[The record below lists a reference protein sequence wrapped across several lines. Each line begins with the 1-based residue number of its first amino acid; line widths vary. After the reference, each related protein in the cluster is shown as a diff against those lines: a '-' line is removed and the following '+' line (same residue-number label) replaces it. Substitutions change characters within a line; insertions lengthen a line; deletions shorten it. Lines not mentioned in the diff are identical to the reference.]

1 MEGNFAQGAS
11 YQDLQGFRNY
21 KVGKLDFTGPC
32 PEIDSCSTL
41 LIKADV
47 EIDGDLIVDGT
58 ITFNGEIDFN
68 IDICNIG
75 KYIHTSTIDANTFN
89 IFNPTGSTCGTLLGE
104 TAIIKTVM
112 DGTIPQL
119 QITCDNG
126 VGPDPP
132 KIELRPNNGSS
143 NISIFYDVN
152 KDIMTSAGTAT
163 QLATIST
170 ASTGDNIIAAK
181 VFQTLTDS
189 VAMSLR
195 TTGVAPQ
202 FSFKADANNAFVI
215 QPTAANEIS
224 FFPQG
229 NPPNPILANLG
240 QVSHNF
246 TNVYTNNIISN
257 ATSGLSIECPNGSVG
272 IITGQNGVGGDVV
285 IVAGE
290 GHDFFVEANT
300 ITLNARTNEDINI
313 TATTGT
319 SDINITANANT
330 NITSTTSAINI
341 TADENTNITSNT
353 NNIKLEASVGIIQ
366 TMGRLHSMTSTDTTA
381 MTSTNTTTITSTAG
395 DIDLVASGTTSG
407 INLTSSGTAAN
418 NKGVKLDSTFGFSEI
433 ACFQHILT
441 VGQVS
446 GNTGAKSQIT
456 VIGSPNGPQMYFSN
470 YNTSAA
476 EGLING
482 PALTSIPTINGQ
494 PAPCDRRV
502 KDNIKKIDEKKK
514 MERYNKLNKIDVV
527 SYDYKNINGLLNI
540 NRHVDTGF
548 TTQQLT
554 SVGLDDCVVK
564 QDEDAPQVPNTNAM
578 IGLLINAVQ
587 VLQAKVS
594 ELEKDKPFTLKSHII

>member
-1 MEGNFAQGAS
+1 MEDNFAQGVS
-11 YQDLQGFRNY
+11 YQDLQGFRDY

-47 EIDGDLIVDGT
+47 EIDGNLVVDGT
-58 ITFNGEIDFN
+58 ITFNGQIDFN

-75 KYIHTSTIDANTFN
+75 KYIHTSTLDANTFN

-104 TAIIKTVM
+104 TAIIKTAM
-112 DGTIPQL
+112 DGTIPQAEF
-119 QITCDNG
+119 TCDNG
-126 VGPDPP
+126 VGNPP
-132 KIELRPNNGSS
+132 KIQLRPTNGTTAYGISVEADKSIITNVGGISYTNSS
-143 NISIFYDVN
+143 YSV
-152 KDIMTSAGTAT
+152 
-163 QLATIST
+163 

-195 TTGVAPQ
+195 TTGLAPQ

-215 QPTAANEIS
+215 QPTNSATGEIS

-229 NPPNPILANLG
+229 SPPNPIIASLG

-257 ATSGLSIECPNGSVG
+257 ATSGLSIEVPNGSIG
-272 IITGQNGVGGDVV
+272 LITGQNGVGGDVV

-341 TADENTNITSNT
+341 TADENANITSNT
-353 NNIKLEASVGIIQ
+353 NNIKLDAPVGIIE
-366 TMGRLHSMTSTDTTA
+366 TTGRQHSMTSTDTITS
-381 MTSTNTTTITSTAG
+381 TSTNTTTITSTG
-395 DIDLVASGTTSG
+395 GNINLVAPAGGGGFGQITADSLQQIITTGFGANKGKITIQGGPTGSNMLFT
-407 INLTSSGTAAN
+407 NLSGTAM
-418 NKGVKLDSTFGFSEI
+418 
-433 ACFQHILT
+433 
-441 VGQVS
+441 
-446 GNTGAKSQIT
+446 
-456 VIGSPNGPQMYFSN
+456 GSIDGPV
-470 YNTSAA
+470 
-476 EGLING
+476 
-482 PALTSIPTINGQ
+482 LTSIPTINGNQ
-494 PAPCDRRV
+494 PASDRRV

-514 MERYNKLNKIDVV
+514 MERYNKLNKIDIV
-527 SYDYKNINGLLNI
+527 SYDYKKINGLLNI

-554 SVGLDDCVVK
+554 SIGLDDCVVK

-594 ELEKDKPFTLKSHII
+594 ELEEAYALPKNKPFTLKSHII

>member
-1 MEGNFAQGAS
+1 MEDNFAQGAS
-11 YQDLQGFRNY
+11 YQDLQGFRDY

-47 EIDGDLIVDGT
+47 EIDGDLVVDGT

-75 KYIHTSTIDANTFN
+75 KYIHTSTLDANTYN

-104 TAIIKTVM
+104 TAIIKTIM

-152 KDIMTSAGTAT
+152 KDIITSAGTAT
-163 QLATIST
+163 QVATIST
-170 ASTGDNIIAAK
+170 ASTGDNIILAK
-181 VFQTLTDS
+181 DIITTSDS

-195 TTGVAPQ
+195 TTGLAPQ

-215 QPTAANEIS
+215 QPTNSATGEIS

-229 NPPNPILANLG
+229 NPPNPLIANLG

-246 TNVYTNNIISN
+246 TNVYTNNVISN
-257 ATSGLSIECPNGSVG
+257 ANAAAFGLGISCPNGPISLL
-272 IITGQNGVGGDVV
+272 TGNTGVGGDIVV
-285 IVAGE
+285 AVGV
-290 GHDFFVEANT
+290 GHDFNVEADD
-300 ITLNARTNEDINI
+300 ILLNARTAKNINLF
-313 TATTGT
+313 AKTGL
-319 SDINITANANT
+319 SDINLSAASNVNIEALVNSITLSAPTGNVLSNARFH
-330 NITSTTSAINI
+330 
-341 TADENTNITSNT
+341 
-353 NNIKLEASVGIIQ
+353 Q
-366 TMGRLHSMTSTDTTA
+366 MTSTDFTTS
-381 MTSTNTTTITSTAG
+381 TSTNTTTITSTDGNIALITTGTAAG
-395 DIDLVASGTTSG
+395 KG
-407 INLTSSGTAAN
+407 IISVDALQHIITAGFNVNKGIITIQGGPTGANMLFTNLSGTAV
-418 NKGVKLDSTFGFSEI
+418 GSIDGPD
-433 ACFQHILT
+433 LT
-441 VGQVS
+441 
-446 GNTGAKSQIT
+446 N
-456 VIGSPNGPQMYFSN
+456 
-470 YNTSAA
+470 
-476 EGLING
+476 
-482 PALTSIPTINGQ
+482 IPTINGLV
-494 PAPCDRRV
+494 PASDRRV
-502 KDNIKKIDEKKK
+502 KDNIQKIDEKKK

-527 SYDYKNINGLLNI
+527 SYDYKNMNGLLNI

-587 VLQAKVS
+587 VLQDKVK
-594 ELEKDKPFTLKSHII
+594 ELEKEKPFTLKSHIV

>member
-1 MEGNFAQGAS
+1 MEDNFAQGAS
-11 YQDLQGFRNY
+11 YQDLQGFRDY

-47 EIDGDLIVDGT
+47 EIDGDLVVDGT
-58 ITFNGEIDFN
+58 ITFNGSINFN

-104 TAIIKTVM
+104 TAIIKTIM

-132 KIELRPNNGSS
+132 TIELRPNNGSS
-143 NISIFYDVN
+143 SVSIFYDVN
-152 KDIMTSAGTAT
+152 KDIITSAGTAT
-163 QLATIST
+163 QVANIST
-170 ASTGDNIIAAK
+170 ASTGDNIILAK
-181 VFQTLTDS
+181 DIITTSDT

-195 TTGVAPQ
+195 TTGLAPQ

-215 QPTAANEIS
+215 QPTNSATGEIS

-229 NPPNPILANLG
+229 GPPNPIIASLG

-257 ATSGLSIECPNGSVG
+257 ATSGLTVNVPNGSIGLV
-272 IITGQNGVGGDVV
+272 TGQNGVGGDVV
-285 IVAGE
+285 IVAGV

-330 NITSTTSAINI
+330 NITSTT
-341 TADENTNITSNT
+341 
-353 NNIKLEASVGIIQ
+353 
-366 TMGRLHSMTSTDTTA
+366 TA

-395 DIDLVASGTTSG
+395 NIDLVAPAGGGGFGQITADALQHIITAG
-407 INLTSSGTAAN
+407 FGANKGKITIQGGPTGANMLFTNLSGTA
-418 NKGVKLDSTFGFSEI
+418 
-433 ACFQHILT
+433 
-441 VGQVS
+441 VGS
-446 GNTGAKSQIT
+446 ID
-456 VIGSPNGPQMYFSN
+456 
-470 YNTSAA
+470 
-476 EGLING
+476 G
-482 PALTSIPTINGQ
+482 PALTNIPSINGG
-494 PAPCDRRV
+494 PVPCDRRV
-502 KDNIKKIDEKKK
+502 KDNIQKIDEKKK

-527 SYDYKNINGLLNI
+527 SYDYKNINGVLNI
-540 NRHVDTGF
+540 NRHIDTGF

-564 QDEDAPQVPNTNAM
+564 QDEDAPQVPNTNAL

>member
-1 MEGNFAQGAS
+1 MEDNFAQGAS
-11 YQDLQGFRNY
+11 YQDLQGFRDY

-47 EIDGDLIVDGT
+47 EIDGDLVVDGT

-75 KYIHTSTIDANTFN
+75 KYIHTSTLDANTYN

-104 TAIIKTVM
+104 TAIIKTIM

-152 KDIMTSAGTAT
+152 KDIITSAGTAT
-163 QLATIST
+163 QVATIST
-170 ASTGDNIIAAK
+170 ASTGDNIILAK
-181 VFQTLTDS
+181 DIITTSDS

-195 TTGVAPQ
+195 TTGLIPQ

-215 QPTAANEIS
+215 QPTNSATGEIS

-229 NPPNPILANLG
+229 NPPNPLIASLG

-246 TNVYTNNIISN
+246 TNVYTNNVISN
-257 ATSGLSIECPNGSVG
+257 ANAAAFGLGISCPNGPISLL
-272 IITGQNGVGGDVV
+272 TGNTGVGGDIVV
-285 IVAGE
+285 AVGV
-290 GHDFFVEANT
+290 GHDFNVEADD
-300 ITLNARTNEDINI
+300 ILLNARTAKNINLF
-313 TATTGT
+313 AKTGL
-319 SDINITANANT
+319 SDINLSAASNVNIEALVNSITLSAPTGNVLSNARFH
-330 NITSTTSAINI
+330 
-341 TADENTNITSNT
+341 
-353 NNIKLEASVGIIQ
+353 Q
-366 TMGRLHSMTSTDTTA
+366 MTSTDFTTS
-381 MTSTNTTTITSTAG
+381 TSTNTTTITSTDGNVALVTTGTAAG
-395 DIDLVASGTTSG
+395 KG
-407 INLTSSGTAAN
+407 IISVDALQHIITAGFNVNKGIITIQGGPTGANMLFTNLSGTAV
-418 NKGVKLDSTFGFSEI
+418 GSIDGPD
-433 ACFQHILT
+433 LT
-441 VGQVS
+441 
-446 GNTGAKSQIT
+446 N
-456 VIGSPNGPQMYFSN
+456 
-470 YNTSAA
+470 
-476 EGLING
+476 
-482 PALTSIPTINGQ
+482 IPTINGLV
-494 PAPCDRRV
+494 PASDRRV
-502 KDNIKKIDEKKK
+502 KDNIQKIDEKKK

-527 SYDYKNINGLLNI
+527 SYDYKNMNGLLNI
-540 NRHVDTGF
+540 NRHIDTGF

-564 QDEDAPQVPNTNAM
+564 QDDDAPQVPNTNAM

-587 VLQAKVS
+587 VLQDKVK
-594 ELEKDKPFTLKSHII
+594 ELEKEKPFTLKSHIV

>member
-1 MEGNFAQGAS
+1 MEDNFAQGAS
-11 YQDLQGFRNY
+11 YQDLQGFRDY

-47 EIDGDLIVDGT
+47 EIDGNLVVDGT

-112 DGTIPQL
+112 DGSIPQAEF
-119 QITCDNG
+119 TCDNG
-126 VGPDPP
+126 VGNAP
-132 KIELRPNNGSS
+132 KIQLRPTNGSTS
-143 NISIFYDVN
+143 YSISVDSDKSIITNV
-152 KDIMTSAGTAT
+152 GG
-163 QLATIST
+163 ISYT
-170 ASTGDNIIAAK
+170 NSSYSVASTGDNIISAK
-181 VFQTLTDS
+181 VFQTQSDS
-189 VAMSLR
+189 VDMNLR

-215 QPTAANEIS
+215 QPTNSATGEIS

-229 NPPNPILANLG
+229 GPPNPIIASLG

-257 ATSGLSIECPNGSVG
+257 ATSGLTVNVPNGSIGLV
-272 IITGQNGVGGDVV
+272 TGQNGVGGDVV
-285 IVAGE
+285 IVAGV

-330 NITSTTSAINI
+330 NITSTT
-341 TADENTNITSNT
+341 
-353 NNIKLEASVGIIQ
+353 
-366 TMGRLHSMTSTDTTA
+366 TA

-395 DIDLVASGTTSG
+395 NIDLVAPAGGGGFGQITADALQHIITAG
-407 INLTSSGTAAN
+407 FGANKGKITIQGGPTGANMLFTNLSGTA
-418 NKGVKLDSTFGFSEI
+418 
-433 ACFQHILT
+433 
-441 VGQVS
+441 VGS
-446 GNTGAKSQIT
+446 ID
-456 VIGSPNGPQMYFSN
+456 
-470 YNTSAA
+470 
-476 EGLING
+476 G
-482 PALTSIPTINGQ
+482 PALTNIPSINGG
-494 PAPCDRRV
+494 PVPCDRRV
-502 KDNIKKIDEKKK
+502 KDNIQKIDEKKK

-527 SYDYKNINGLLNI
+527 SYDYKNINGVLNI
-540 NRHVDTGF
+540 NRHIDTGF

-564 QDEDAPQVPNTNAM
+564 QDEDAPQVPNTNAL

>member
-47 EIDGDLIVDGT
+47 EIDGNLVVDGT

-89 IFNPTGSTCGTLLGE
+89 IFNPTGSTCGTVIGE

-112 DGTIPQL
+112 DGSIPQAEF
-119 QITCDNG
+119 TCDNG
-126 VGPDPP
+126 VGNAP
-132 KIELRPNNGSS
+132 KIQLRPTNGSTS
-143 NISIFYDVN
+143 YSISVEADKSIITNV
-152 KDIMTSAGTAT
+152 GG
-163 QLATIST
+163 ISYT
-170 ASTGDNIIAAK
+170 NSSYSVASTGDNIMAAK

-189 VAMSLR
+189 VDMTLR
-195 TTGVAPQ
+195 TTGLAPQ

-215 QPTAANEIS
+215 QPTNSATGEIS

-229 NPPNPILANLG
+229 NPPNPLIANLG

-246 TNVYTNNIISN
+246 TNVYTNNVISN
-257 ATSGLSIECPNGSVG
+257 ANAAAFGLGIECLTGPIGIRTGPAGSTTSD
-272 IITGQNGVGGDVV
+272 IV
-285 IVAGE
+285 ISSAS
-290 GHDFFVEANT
+290 DFFVEANT
-300 ITLNARTNEDINI
+300 ITLNARTNQDINI

-319 SDINITANANT
+319 SAINITANA
-330 NITSTTSAINI
+330 
-341 TADENTNITSNT
+341 NTNITSNT
-353 NNIKLEASVGIIQ
+353 NNIKLEAPVGIIQ
-366 TMGRLHSMTSTDTTA
+366 TIGRLHSMSSTDTTTS
-381 MTSTNTTTITSTAG
+381 TSTNTTTITSTAG

-407 INLTSSGTAAN
+407 INLTSSGTAVN

-441 VGQVS
+441 VGQNAAS
-446 GNTGAKSQIT
+446 TIAKSQIT
-456 VIGSPNGPQMYFSN
+456 VIGSPNGPQMFFSN

-476 EGLING
+476 EGQING
-482 PALTSIPTINGQ
+482 PALTSIPSINGIPQ
-494 PAPCDRRV
+494 PCDRRV

-514 MERYNKLNKIDVV
+514 MDRYNKLNKIDVV
-527 SYDYKNINGLLNI
+527 SYDYKNMNGLLNI

-554 SVGLDDCVVK
+554 SIGLDDCVIK
-564 QDEDAPQVPNTNAM
+564 QNEDAPQVPNTNAM

-587 VLQAKVS
+587 VLQDKVK
-594 ELEKDKPFTLKSHII
+594 ELERTNSI

>member
-1 MEGNFAQGAS
+1 MEDNFAQGAS
-11 YQDLQGFRNY
+11 YQDLQGFRDY

-47 EIDGDLIVDGT
+47 EIDGDLVVDGT

-75 KYIHTSTIDANTFN
+75 KYIHTSTLDANTYN

-104 TAIIKTVM
+104 TAIIKTIM

-152 KDIMTSAGTAT
+152 KDIITSAGTAT
-163 QLATIST
+163 QVATIST
-170 ASTGDNIIAAK
+170 ASTGDNIILAK
-181 VFQTLTDS
+181 DIITTSDS

-195 TTGVAPQ
+195 TTGLIPQ

-215 QPTAANEIS
+215 QPTNSATGEIS

-229 NPPNPILANLG
+229 NPPNPLIANLG

-246 TNVYTNNIISN
+246 TNVYTNNVISN
-257 ATSGLSIECPNGSVG
+257 ANAAAFGLGISCPNGPISLL
-272 IITGQNGVGGDVV
+272 TGNTGVGGDIVV
-285 IVAGE
+285 AVGV
-290 GHDFFVEANT
+290 GHDFNVEADD
-300 ITLNARTNEDINI
+300 ILLNARTAKNINLF
-313 TATTGT
+313 AKTGL
-319 SDINITANANT
+319 SDINLSAASNVNIEALVNSITLSAPTGNVLSNARFH
-330 NITSTTSAINI
+330 
-341 TADENTNITSNT
+341 
-353 NNIKLEASVGIIQ
+353 Q
-366 TMGRLHSMTSTDTTA
+366 MTSTDFTTS
-381 MTSTNTTTITSTAG
+381 TSTNTTTITSTDGNVALVTTGTAAG
-395 DIDLVASGTTSG
+395 KG
-407 INLTSSGTAAN
+407 IISVDALQHIITAGFNVNKGIITIQGGPTGANMLFTNLSGTAV
-418 NKGVKLDSTFGFSEI
+418 GSIDGPD
-433 ACFQHILT
+433 LT
-441 VGQVS
+441 
-446 GNTGAKSQIT
+446 N
-456 VIGSPNGPQMYFSN
+456 
-470 YNTSAA
+470 
-476 EGLING
+476 
-482 PALTSIPTINGQ
+482 IPTINGLV
-494 PAPCDRRV
+494 PASDRRV
-502 KDNIKKIDEKKK
+502 KDNIQKIDEKKK

-527 SYDYKNINGLLNI
+527 SYDYKNMNGLLNI
-540 NRHVDTGF
+540 NRHIDTGF

-564 QDEDAPQVPNTNAM
+564 QDDDAPQVPNTNAM

-587 VLQAKVS
+587 VLQDKVK
-594 ELEKDKPFTLKSHII
+594 ELEKEKPFTLKSHIV

>member
-1 MEGNFAQGAS
+1 MEDNFAQGAS
-11 YQDLQGFRNY
+11 YQDLQGFRDY

-47 EIDGDLIVDGT
+47 EIDGDLVVDGT

-75 KYIHTSTIDANTFN
+75 KYIHTSTLDANTYN

-104 TAIIKTVM
+104 TAIIKTIM

-152 KDIMTSAGTAT
+152 KDIITSAGTAT
-163 QLATIST
+163 QVATIST
-170 ASTGDNIIAAK
+170 ASTGDNIILAK
-181 VFQTLTDS
+181 DIITTSDS

-195 TTGVAPQ
+195 TTGLAPQ

-215 QPTAANEIS
+215 QPTNSATGEIS

-229 NPPNPILANLG
+229 NPPNPLIASLG

-246 TNVYTNNIISN
+246 TNVYTNNVISN
-257 ATSGLSIECPNGSVG
+257 ANAAAFGLGISCPNGPISLL
-272 IITGQNGVGGDVV
+272 TGNTGVGGDIVV
-285 IVAGE
+285 AVGV
-290 GHDFFVEANT
+290 GHDFNVEADD
-300 ITLNARTNEDINI
+300 ILLNARTAKNINLF
-313 TATTGT
+313 AKTGL
-319 SDINITANANT
+319 SDINLSAASNVNIEALVNSITLSAPTGNVLSNARFH
-330 NITSTTSAINI
+330 
-341 TADENTNITSNT
+341 
-353 NNIKLEASVGIIQ
+353 Q
-366 TMGRLHSMTSTDTTA
+366 MTSTDFTTS
-381 MTSTNTTTITSTAG
+381 TSTNTTTITSTDGNIALITTGTAAG
-395 DIDLVASGTTSG
+395 KG
-407 INLTSSGTAAN
+407 IISVDALQHIITAGFNVNKGIITIQGGPTGANMLFTNLSGTAV
-418 NKGVKLDSTFGFSEI
+418 GSIDGPD
-433 ACFQHILT
+433 LT
-441 VGQVS
+441 
-446 GNTGAKSQIT
+446 N
-456 VIGSPNGPQMYFSN
+456 
-470 YNTSAA
+470 
-476 EGLING
+476 
-482 PALTSIPTINGQ
+482 IPTINGLV
-494 PAPCDRRV
+494 PASDRRV
-502 KDNIKKIDEKKK
+502 KDNIQKIDEKKK

-527 SYDYKNINGLLNI
+527 SYDYKNMNGLLNI

-587 VLQAKVS
+587 VLQDKVK
-594 ELEKDKPFTLKSHII
+594 ELEKEKPFTLKSHIV

>member
-47 EIDGDLIVDGT
+47 EIDGNLVVDGT

-68 IDICNIG
+68 INICNIG

-112 DGTIPQL
+112 DGTIPQAEF
-119 QITCDNG
+119 TCDNG
-126 VGPDPP
+126 VGNPP
-132 KIELRPNNGSS
+132 KIQLRPTNGSTS
-143 NISIFYDVN
+143 YSISVDADKSIITNV
-152 KDIMTSAGTAT
+152 GG
-163 QLATIST
+163 ISYT
-170 ASTGDNIIAAK
+170 NSSYSVASTGDNMISAK

-189 VAMSLR
+189 VSMNLR
-195 TTGVAPQ
+195 TTGLAPQ

-215 QPTAANEIS
+215 QPTNSATGEIS

-229 NPPNPILANLG
+229 GPPNPIIASLG

-246 TNVYTNNIISN
+246 TNVYTENVISN
-257 ATSGLSIECPNGSVG
+257 ATGGLSIECPNGSVG

-285 IVAGE
+285 IVPGI
-290 GHDFFVEANT
+290 GHDFNVEADD
-300 ITLNARTNEDINI
+300 ILLNVRTNKNINLF
-313 TATTGT
+313 AKTGL
-319 SDINITANANT
+319 SDINLTAASNVNIETLVNSITLSAPTGNVLSSAEFHT
-330 NITSTTSAINI
+330 MTSTDFTTMTSTN
-341 TADENTNITSNT
+341 NTNITSNT
-353 NNIKLEASVGIIQ
+353 NNIKLEAPVGIIQ
-366 TMGRLHSMTSTDTTA
+366 TIGRLHSMSSTDTTA
-381 MTSTNTTTITSTAG
+381 MTSTNTTTITSTDGNIAL
-395 DIDLVASGTTSG
+395 ITT
-407 INLTSSGTAAN
+407 GTAAGAGSITVDALQHIITAGFN
-418 NKGVKLDSTFGFSEI
+418 VNKGKIIIQGGPAGATMSFTNLSG
-433 ACFQHILT
+433 T
-441 VGQVS
+441 VV
-446 GNTGAKSQIT
+446 
-456 VIGSPNGPQMYFSN
+456 GS
-470 YNTSAA
+470 
-476 EGLING
+476 ING

-502 KDNIKKIDEKKK
+502 KDNIKKIDHEKK
-514 MERYNKLNKIDVV
+514 MDRYNKLNKIDVV

-594 ELEKDKPFTLKSHII
+594 ELERTNSI

>member
-1 MEGNFAQGAS
+1 MEDNFAQGAS
-11 YQDLQGFRNY
+11 YQDLQGFRDY

-47 EIDGDLIVDGT
+47 EIDGDLVVDGT

-75 KYIHTSTIDANTFN
+75 KYIHTSTLDANTYN

-104 TAIIKTVM
+104 TAIIKTIM

-152 KDIMTSAGTAT
+152 KDIITSAGTAT
-163 QLATIST
+163 QVATIST
-170 ASTGDNIIAAK
+170 ASTGDNIILAK
-181 VFQTLTDS
+181 DIITTSDS

-195 TTGVAPQ
+195 TTGLAPQ

-215 QPTAANEIS
+215 QPTNSATGEIS

-229 NPPNPILANLG
+229 NPPNPLIANLG

-246 TNVYTNNIISN
+246 TNVYTNNVISN
-257 ATSGLSIECPNGSVG
+257 ANAAAFGLGISCPNGPISLL
-272 IITGQNGVGGDVV
+272 TGNTGVGGDIVV
-285 IVAGE
+285 AVGV
-290 GHDFFVEANT
+290 GHDFNVEADD
-300 ITLNARTNEDINI
+300 ILLNARTAKNINLF
-313 TATTGT
+313 AKTGL
-319 SDINITANANT
+319 SDINLSAASNVNIEALVNSITLSAPTGNVLSNARFH
-330 NITSTTSAINI
+330 
-341 TADENTNITSNT
+341 
-353 NNIKLEASVGIIQ
+353 Q
-366 TMGRLHSMTSTDTTA
+366 MTSTDFTTS
-381 MTSTNTTTITSTAG
+381 TSTNTTTITSTDGNIALITTGTAAG
-395 DIDLVASGTTSG
+395 KG
-407 INLTSSGTAAN
+407 IISVDALQHIITAGFNVNKGIITIQGGPTGANMLFTNLSGTAV
-418 NKGVKLDSTFGFSEI
+418 GSIDGPD
-433 ACFQHILT
+433 LT
-441 VGQVS
+441 
-446 GNTGAKSQIT
+446 N
-456 VIGSPNGPQMYFSN
+456 
-470 YNTSAA
+470 
-476 EGLING
+476 
-482 PALTSIPTINGQ
+482 IPTINGLV
-494 PAPCDRRV
+494 PASDRRV
-502 KDNIKKIDEKKK
+502 KDNIQKIDEKKK

-527 SYDYKNINGLLNI
+527 SYDYKNMNGLLNI
-540 NRHVDTGF
+540 NRHIDTGF

-564 QDEDAPQVPNTNAM
+564 QDDDAPQVPNTNAM

-587 VLQAKVS
+587 VLQDKVK
-594 ELEKDKPFTLKSHII
+594 ELEKEKPFTLKSHIV